1 MTHEQLRNYREAIS
15 YISEG
20 SDNEFNEDYKKAY
33 QSSILATEILLQLVE
48 DLDSELKLT
57 KELLKQEVW

>member
-1 MTHEQLRNYREAIS
+1 MTHEQLRSYREAMS

-33 QSSILATEILLQLVE
+33 
-48 DLDSELKLT
+48 
-57 KELLKQEVW
+57 